1 MTAKQLKNSILQQAI
16 QGKLINQNKEDEPA
30 SELLKRIKAEREKLI
45 KLGKIKINKNI
56 SAIYRNG
63 NSFYEKIENEEI
75 CIDEELPFE
84 IPKTW
89 EWVRLDYIAE
99 YKKGPFG
106 SSLRKSMFVHESKTS
121 VKVYEQK
128 NAIKKDHNI
137 GSYYINYDYFKNK
150 MSGFEVKSGDIIV
163 SCAGTIGEAYV
174 LPEGIKKGIINQALM
189 RIRLFAPINIKYF
202 LIYFDFIIKNITIRT
217 SKGSAIK
224 NIPPFEIF
232 KKLFLPLPP
241 IEEQKRIVN
250 KLNQLMP
257 LIEEYEEKENKL
269 NELDKKFPERLKK
282 SILKEAVEGK
292 LINQNKK
299 DKPASELL
307 KRIKAEREKLIKSG
321 KIKVNKNISAI
332 YRKGNSFYEKI
343 ENEEIC
349 IDAELPFEIP
359 KTWEW
364 TKLSFVSD
372 MFTGNSINENEKNL
386 KYKGL
391 SEGYFY
397 VATKDVNFNN
407 EIDYYNGVRIP
418 KNSKKFRIAPK
429 NSILFCVEGGSAG
442 KKIAITDKDI
452 CFGNKLCCFVS
463 YGIDIKYL
471 YYYIQSPMF
480 IYDFKRNTTGIIGGV
495 SINTLKQMFLPLPPI
510 EEQKRIVEKLD
521 KLINACEELKKILFI

>member
-16 QGKLINQNKEDEPA
+16 QGKLINQNKED
-30 SELLKRIKAEREKLI
+30 
-45 KLGKIKINKNI
+45 
-56 SAIYRNG
+56 
-63 NSFYEKIENEEI
+63 
-75 CIDEELPFE
+75 
-84 IPKTW
+84 
-89 EWVRLDYIAE
+89 
-99 YKKGPFG
+99 
-106 SSLRKSMFVHESKTS
+106 
-121 VKVYEQK
+121 
-128 NAIKKDHNI
+128 
-137 GSYYINYDYFKNK
+137 
-150 MSGFEVKSGDIIV
+150 
-163 SCAGTIGEAYV
+163 
-174 LPEGIKKGIINQALM
+174 
-189 RIRLFAPINIKYF
+189 
-202 LIYFDFIIKNITIRT
+202 
-217 SKGSAIK
+217 
-224 NIPPFEIF
+224 
-232 KKLFLPLPP
+232 
-241 IEEQKRIVN
+241 
-250 KLNQLMP
+250 
-257 LIEEYEEKENKL
+257 
-269 NELDKKFPERLKK
+269 
-282 SILKEAVEGK
+282 
-292 LINQNKK
+292 
-299 DKPASELL
+299 KPASELL

-321 KIKVNKNISAI
+321 KIKINKNISAI

-349 IDAELPFEIP
+349 IDEELPFEIP

-397 VATKDVNFNN
+397 VATKDINFNN

>member
-1 MTAKQLKNSILQQAI
+1 MNLILD
-16 QGKLINQNKEDEPA
+16 KFQNKFSYEIR
-30 SELLKRIKAEREKLI
+30 KW
-45 KLGKIKINKNI
+45 KN
-56 SAIYRNG
+56 
-63 NSFYEKIENEEI
+63 
-75 CIDEELPFE
+75 
-84 IPKTW
+84 
-89 EWVRLDYIAE
+89 
-99 YKKGPFG
+99 
-106 SSLRKSMFVHESKTS
+106 
-121 VKVYEQK
+121 
-128 NAIKKDHNI
+128 
-137 GSYYINYDYFKNK
+137 
-150 MSGFEVKSGDIIV
+150 
-163 SCAGTIGEAYV
+163 
-174 LPEGIKKGIINQALM
+174 IKKGYTHFKNNCIALAKITPCFENGKCVILKDLKNGYGAGTTELIILLPNLEKV
-189 RIRLFAPINIKYF
+189 IVEYIFYF
-202 LIYFDFIIKNITIRT
+202 LNTQYFQEQGKRNFKGTAGQLRISYNFVSDFPI
-217 SKGSAIK
+217 
-224 NIPPFEIF
+224 
-232 KKLFLPLPP
+232 PLPP

-292 LINQNKK
+292 LIKQNKE
-299 DKPASELL
+299 DEPAGKLL

-321 KIKVNKNISAI
+321 KIKINKNISAI

-349 IDAELPFEIP
+349 IDEELPFEIP

-471 YYYIQSPMF
+471 YYYIQSPIF

>member
-1 MTAKQLKNSILQQAI
+1 MTAKQLKNSILKKAFD
-16 QGKLINQNKEDEPA
+16 GKLTSSN
-30 SELLKRIKAEREKLI
+30 LLSWEIK
-45 KLGKIKINKNI
+45 
-56 SAIYRNG
+56 
-63 NSFYEKIENEEI
+63 
-75 CIDEELPFE
+75 
-84 IPKTW
+84 
-89 EWVRLDYIAE
+89 
-99 YKKGPFG
+99 
-106 SSLRKSMFVHESKTS
+106 
-121 VKVYEQK
+121 
-128 NAIKKDHNI
+128 
-137 GSYYINYDYFKNK
+137 
-150 MSGFEVKSGDIIV
+150 
-163 SCAGTIGEAYV
+163 TIGEICQINPKNEINDELEVSFIPMNLILDKFQNKFSY
-174 LPEGIKKGIINQALM
+174 EIRKWKNIKKGYTHFKNNCIALAKITPCFENGKCVILKDLKNGYGAGTTELIILLPNLEKV
-189 RIRLFAPINIKYF
+189 IVEYIFYF
-202 LIYFDFIIKNITIRT
+202 LNTQYFQEQGKRNFKGTAGQLRISYNFVSDFPI
-217 SKGSAIK
+217 
-224 NIPPFEIF
+224 
-232 KKLFLPLPP
+232 PLPP

-292 LINQNKK
+292 LIKQNKE
-299 DKPASELL
+299 DEPAGKLL

-321 KIKVNKNISAI
+321 KIKINKNISAI

-349 IDAELPFEIP
+349 IDEELPFEIP

-471 YYYIQSPMF
+471 YYYIQSPIF

>member
-16 QGKLINQNKEDEPA
+16 QGKLIKQNKEDE
-30 SELLKRIKAEREKLI
+30 
-45 KLGKIKINKNI
+45 
-56 SAIYRNG
+56 Y
-63 NSFYEKIENEEI
+63 
-75 CIDEELPFE
+75 
-84 IPKTW
+84 
-89 EWVRLDYIAE
+89 
-99 YKKGPFG
+99 
-106 SSLRKSMFVHESKTS
+106 
-121 VKVYEQK
+121 
-128 NAIKKDHNI
+128 
-137 GSYYINYDYFKNK
+137 
-150 MSGFEVKSGDIIV
+150 
-163 SCAGTIGEAYV
+163 
-174 LPEGIKKGIINQALM
+174 
-189 RIRLFAPINIKYF
+189 
-202 LIYFDFIIKNITIRT
+202 
-217 SKGSAIK
+217 
-224 NIPPFEIF
+224 
-232 KKLFLPLPP
+232 
-241 IEEQKRIVN
+241 
-250 KLNQLMP
+250 
-257 LIEEYEEKENKL
+257 
-269 NELDKKFPERLKK
+269 
-282 SILKEAVEGK
+282 
-292 LINQNKK
+292 
-299 DKPASELL
+299 ASELL

-321 KIKVNKNISAI
+321 KIKINKNISAI

-349 IDAELPFEIP
+349 IDEELPFEIP

-510 EEQKRIVEKLD
+510 EEQKRIVNKLNQLMPLIEEYEEKENKLNELDKKFPERLKKSILKEAVEGKLINQNKEDKPASELLKRIKAEREKLIKSGKIKINKNISAIYRKGNSFYEKIENEEICIDEELPFEIPKTWEWLRLGELCTIINGFTPLRTNPKFWENPTISWFTVNDIHSQGRRIKYTKQSINKCALSDNSSRILPAGTVLICCTASVGEYAITEIPLTTNQQFNGLIINEYYSKYYSSEFLFKIAPTFKAKLFDIAGKTTFNFISVQKLSNLLLPFPPIEEQKRIVEKLD

>member
-45 KLGKIKINKNI
+45 KSGKIKPNKNI
-56 SAIYRNG
+56 SAIYRKG

-89 EWVRLDYIAE
+89 EWVYFKDIVYYSMGKTPPRKEKEYWENPKFAWISIADLVSNGFIYE
-99 YKKGPFG
+99 TKEKVNQY
-106 SSLRKSMFVHESKTS
+106 S
-121 VKVYEQK
+121 VDK
-128 NAIKKDHNI
+128 I
-137 GSYYINYDYFKNK
+137 FKNK
-150 MSGFEVKSGDIIV
+150 ISV
-163 SCAGTIGEAYV
+163 AGTLLMSFKLTVGKVSILGIDAYHNEAIISIYPFINDENIMRDYLFFI
-174 LPEGIKKGIINQALM
+174 LPLISQYG
-189 RIRLFAPINIKYF
+189 NIK
-202 LIYFDFIIKNITIRT
+202 
-217 SKGSAIK
+217 SAIK
-224 NIPPFEIF
+224 GNTLNSDSLDLLYI
-232 KKLFLPLPP
+232 PLPP

-282 SILKEAVEGK
+282 SILKEAAEGK
-292 LINQNKK
+292 LINQNKE

-321 KIKVNKNISAI
+321 KIKINKNISAI

-349 IDAELPFEIP
+349 IDEELPFEIP

-364 TKLSFVSD
+364 LRLGELCTIINGFTPLRTNPKFWENPTISWFTVNDIHSQGRRIKYTKQSINKCALSDNSSRILPAGTVLICCTASVGEYAITEIPLTTNQQFNGLIINEYYSKYYSSEFLFKIAPTFKAKLFDIAGKTTFNFISVQKLS
-372 MFTGNSINENEKNL
+372 NL
-386 KYKGL
+386 L
-391 SEGYFY
+391 
-397 VATKDVNFNN
+397 
-407 EIDYYNGVRIP
+407 
-418 KNSKKFRIAPK
+418 
-429 NSILFCVEGGSAG
+429 
-442 KKIAITDKDI
+442 
-452 CFGNKLCCFVS
+452 
-463 YGIDIKYL
+463 
-471 YYYIQSPMF
+471 
-480 IYDFKRNTTGIIGGV
+480 
-495 SINTLKQMFLPLPPI
+495 LPFPPI

>member
-16 QGKLINQNKEDEPA
+16 QGKLIKQNKEDEPA

-45 KLGKIKINKNI
+45 KSGKIKINKNI

-75 CIDEELPFE
+75 CIDAELPFE

-89 EWVRLDYIAE
+89 EWVRLYNISKNITAGGDKPNKFSKCSTKECSIPVLSNGE
-99 YKKGPFG
+99 KDFG
-106 SSLRKSMFVHESKTS
+106 LFGYTDIPRITEHSITV
-121 VKVYEQK
+121 
-128 NAIKKDHNI
+128 
-137 GSYYINYDYFKNK
+137 
-150 MSGFEVKSGDIIV
+150 SGR
-163 SCAGTIGEAYV
+163 GTIGFSCVRRYPYTPIV
-174 LPEGIKKGIINQALM
+174 RLICIIPMNIINLDYLQIVLTT
-189 RIRLFAPINIKYF
+189 LLEKGVGTSIKQLTVPMLSPK
-202 LIYFDFIIKNITIRT
+202 LI
-217 SKGSAIK
+217 
-224 NIPPFEIF
+224 
-232 KKLFLPLPP
+232 PLPP

-292 LINQNKK
+292 LIKQNKK
-299 DKPASELL
+299 DEPASELL

-321 KIKVNKNISAI
+321 KIKINKNISAI

-349 IDAELPFEIP
+349 IDEELPFEIP

-364 TKLSFVSD
+364 LRLGELCTIINGFTPLRTNPKFWENPTISWFTVNDIHSQGRRIKYTKQSINKCALSDNSSRILPAGTVLICCTASVGEYAITEIPLTTNQQFNGLIINEYYSKYYSSEFLFKIAPTFKAKLFDIAGKTTFNFISVQKLS
-372 MFTGNSINENEKNL
+372 NL
-386 KYKGL
+386 L
-391 SEGYFY
+391 
-397 VATKDVNFNN
+397 
-407 EIDYYNGVRIP
+407 
-418 KNSKKFRIAPK
+418 
-429 NSILFCVEGGSAG
+429 
-442 KKIAITDKDI
+442 
-452 CFGNKLCCFVS
+452 
-463 YGIDIKYL
+463 
-471 YYYIQSPMF
+471 
-480 IYDFKRNTTGIIGGV
+480 
-495 SINTLKQMFLPLPPI
+495 LPFPPI